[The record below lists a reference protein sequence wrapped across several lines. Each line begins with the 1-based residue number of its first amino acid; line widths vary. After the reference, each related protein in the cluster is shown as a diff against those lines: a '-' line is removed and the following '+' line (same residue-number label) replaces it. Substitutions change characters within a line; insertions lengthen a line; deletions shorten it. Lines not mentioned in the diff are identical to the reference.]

1 MTRRLTSNG
10 QPPPPA
16 EAGANLL
23 VHDLKN
29 LAGRLDALL
38 QNLDD
43 HYDDP
48 LFKRTALDVLDD
60 TVVHLQRLAK
70 DLREHDGRVIIKL
83 KVDVNRIV
91 EDAVRDVRSDLV
103 GDVELVEQ
111 YMPLPLIWGDAFLL
125 RCAFACAVEN
135 AVEAMAGEG
144 VLSLSTS
151 CAKRRGRQRVT
162 VEIADTGPGMT
173 DEFLRN
179 GLNEPFASTKEDGMG
194 LGVYTFRQVAALH
207 GGSVR
212 ILSREGEGT
221 RVRFHF
227 PADDGY

>member
-1 MTRRLTSNG
+1 MTRRITSNG

-23 VHDLKN
+23 VHDLRN

-43 HYDDP
+43 HYADP
-48 LFKRTALDVLDD
+48 LFKSTALDVLDD
-60 TVVHLQRLAK
+60 TVIHLQRLAT

-83 KVDVNRIV
+83 KVDANRIV
-91 EDAVRDVRSDLV
+91 EDAVHAIRGDLA
-103 GDVELVEQ
+103 GEIELVEQ
-111 YMPLPLIWGDAFLL
+111 YAPVPLIWGDAFLL

-144 VLSLSTS
+144 VLSLSTF
-151 CAKRRGRQRVT
+151 CATRRGRLRVT

-179 GLNEPFASTKEDGMG
+179 VLNEPFASTKDDGMG

-212 ILSREGEGT
+212 ILSRAGEGT

-227 PADDGY
+227 PAEDG

>member
-1 MTRRLTSNG
+1 MTRRLTSHG
-10 QPPPPA
+10 PPPPPA

-48 LFKRTALDVLDD
+48 LFKHTALDVLDD
-60 TVVHLQRLAK
+60 TVVHLKRLAK

-91 EDAVRDVRSDLV
+91 EDAVRDVRLDLA
-103 GDVELVEQ
+103 GEIELIER
-111 YMPLPLIWGDAFLL
+111 YAPLPLIWGDAFLL

-135 AVEAMAGEG
+135 AVEAMDGEG
-144 VLSLSTS
+144 ALSLTTS
-151 CAKRRGRQRVT
+151 SVVRRGRRRVV
-162 VEIADTGPGMT
+162 VEVADTGPGMT
-173 DEFLRN
+173 GEFLRSA
-179 GLNEPFASTKEDGMG
+179 LNRPFASTKEDGMG

-212 ILSREGEGT
+212 ILSQEGEGT

-227 PADDGY
+227 PADDG

>member
-1 MTRRLTSNG
+1 MTRRLTSSG

-48 LFKRTALDVLDD
+48 LFKRTALDVLDN

-91 EDAVRDVRSDLV
+91 EDAVRDVRGDLV

-111 YMPLPLIWGDAFLL
+111 YVPLPLIWGDAFLL

>member
-227 PADDGY
+227 PADGGY

>member
-1 MTRRLTSNG
+1 MRRRLTSNA

-91 EDAVRDVRSDLV
+91 EDAVREVRGDLA
-103 GDVELVEQ
+103 GDVELVER
-111 YMPLPLIWGDAFLL
+111 YAPLPLIWGDAFLL

-144 VLSLSTS
+144 MLSLSTS
-151 CAKRRGRQRVT
+151 CARRRGRQRVT
-162 VEIADTGPGMT
+162 VEVADTGPGMT
-173 DEFLRN
+173 EEFLRD
-179 GLNEPFASTKEDGMG
+179 GLNKPFASTKEDGMG

-207 GGSVR
+207 GGNVR
-212 ILSREGEGT
+212 VLSREGEGT

-227 PADDGY
+227 PADDG